1 MASVTAS
8 NIEIEIGKLIGAVAA
23 LSDSHKDASESR
35 RRMHE
40 ELQALTLEIHTLR
53 TEVKGLNE
61 RLDAIEPGVKDYLG
75 MQQQVAGAGKLGR
88 ALWWLGGVLL
98 AAASSVA
105 AMWCQMTGR
114 PPP

>member
-1 MASVTAS
+1 MTSS
-8 NIEIEIGKLIGAVAA
+8 NIEIEIGKLIGAVSA

-75 MQQQVAGAGKLGR
+75 VQQQVAGAGKLGK
-88 ALWWLGGVLL
+88 ALWFIGGIVLTL
-98 AAASSVA
+98 ASSGV
-105 AMWCQMTGR
+105 AMWYSMTGR